1 MGNLQSLEREGSL
14 TKAELDRLERRL
26 KKLGRGR
33 AEVARSDL
41 KTLDGLGQNNF
52 VERIFQMFDEGEN
65 QMPMASHNVVSFD
78 VAIAVPVIC
87 AMSTTDY
94 LGMESGDHPSLP
106 ATSKV
111 RTIPILS
118 SLIILLTCR

>member
-41 KTLDGLGQNNF
+41 KALDGLGQNNF
-52 VERIFQMFDEGEN
+52 VERIFQMFDEGTN
-65 QMPMASHNVVSFD
+65 QMPMASNNVGSFALA
-78 VAIAVPVIC
+78 VAVIW

-94 LGMESGDHPSLP
+94 PGMNSGDHPSLP
-106 ATSKV
+106 APSKA

-118 SLIILLTCR
+118 S

>member
-1 MGNLQSLEREGSL
+1 MSHEPLHFVLDLLDSRRLSYRICLSRLATLQRSQMGNLQSLEREGSL

-65 QMPMASHNVVSFD
+65 QCEN
-78 VAIAVPVIC
+78 
-87 AMSTTDY
+87 
-94 LGMESGDHPSLP
+94 
-106 ATSKV
+106 
-111 RTIPILS
+111 
-118 SLIILLTCR
+118 